1 MSFWVLLV
9 LAAVIAIGLVVIV
22 IVGSD
27 TGKDDEEGY
36 SVADDPGDAHY
47 NPHTGK
53 ME

>member
-1 MSFWVLLV
+1 MNFWALLV
-9 LAAVIAIGLVVIV
+9 VAAVIAIGVVVVV

-36 SVADDPGDAHY
+36 SVADDPADAHY
-47 NPHTGK
+47 NIHTDK